1 MKSDQSDLDLVTEI
15 IREKLFR
22 RFNKELPY
30 MIEQENVYVGEV
42 LLALCSCDAYTALT
56 SCPLTNELSGWT
68 KFKDNSVRIDQDI
81 FVRVCCL

>member
-30 MIEQENVYVGEV
+30 SFEQENVY
-42 LLALCSCDAYTALT
+42 ASLCF
-56 SCPLTNELSGWT
+56 GQ
-68 KFKDNSVRIDQDI
+68 RG
-81 FVRVCCL
+81 

>member
-30 MIEQENVYVGEV
+30 TFEQENVYVSLSLPSHCTFEV
-42 LLALCSCDAYTALT
+42 
-56 SCPLTNELSGWT
+56 
-68 KFKDNSVRIDQDI
+68 V
-81 FVRVCCL
+81 V